1 MPASVRPKFGKQW
14 AMMAVAVICPLASN
28 VAWEKVTATLTV
40 KAKVASGVSSVV
52 NGEITINAAVNRI
65 LLHL

>member
-40 KAKVASGVSSVV
+40 NAKVASGVSSVV
-52 NGEITINAAVNRI
+52 NGR
-65 LLHL
+65 